1 MAQFQVDEANVD
13 GFPVLAL
20 VGELNINTAPDLRD
34 LLVKHVK
41 AKQPRLI
48 LDLSGLS
55 FMDTSGLATLIEAH
69 LTSEKQAGMLVLFG
83 LQAQILEVFEVT
95 RVINL
100 FSVFDTQEQA
110 LEALNAAATP

>member
-1 MAQFQVDEANVD
+1 MTQFQVDEANVD

-20 VGELNINTAPDLRD
+20 VGELNINTAPDLRH

-69 LTSEKQAGMLVLFG
+69 LTSEKQAGMLALFG
-83 LQAQILEVFEVT
+83 LQAHILEVFEIT

-110 LEALNAAATP
+110 LEALKAAAAP